1 MSEGVAFVR
10 VVVVVSAAV
19 IVTPLIDDGGR
30 RFKAFDKPCPVSV
43 FI

>member
-1 MSEGVAFVR
+1 MAFLT
-10 VVVVVSAAV
+10 VVVVVGTVV
-19 IVTPLIDDGGR
+19 IVMPVMNDGGC